1 MLSGLTKDALRLLA
15 VIYREYR
22 QRIDSGMSIKRAMM
36 FGSSG
41 DIQKDLLP
49 KASVENV
56 DHWCRELYSVQYLSG
71 LFADGEFYF
80 VQLTDLAIRDM
91 ENRFKDNLKGLADL
105 AAQFI

>member
-15 VIYREYR
+15 VIYREY
-22 QRIDSGMSIKRAMM
+22 QRRVDSGASIERAMM

-80 VQLTDLAIRDM
+80 VQLTNLAIRDM
-91 ENRFKDNLKGLADL
+91 ENRFKDNLKGLAEL